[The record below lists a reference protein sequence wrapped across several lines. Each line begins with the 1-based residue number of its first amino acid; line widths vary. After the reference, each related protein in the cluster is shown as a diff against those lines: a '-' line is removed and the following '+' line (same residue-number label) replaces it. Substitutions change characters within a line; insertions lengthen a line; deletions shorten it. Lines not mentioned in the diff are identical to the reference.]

1 MIILSA
7 EVNPSP
13 GQIRIVHIIFLK
25 NFIRMREAKLSFTSM
40 HCFNPKYA
48 FRFTP
53 DNLDF

>member
-13 GQIRIVHIIFLK
+13 GQIRIVRIIFLK

-40 HCFNPKYA
+40 H
-48 FRFTP
+48 
-53 DNLDF
+53 